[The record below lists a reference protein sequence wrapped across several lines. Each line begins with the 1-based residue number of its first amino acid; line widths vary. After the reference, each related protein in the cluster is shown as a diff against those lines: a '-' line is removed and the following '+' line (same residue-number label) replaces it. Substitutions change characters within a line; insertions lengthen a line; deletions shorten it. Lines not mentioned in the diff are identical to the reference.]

1 MKKLLHRLPHKALLG
16 ITALLLGSVLI
27 ATAPGDHFFEISK
40 NLDIFGK
47 VLREVDNNFVDDIEP
62 NAFMRVGIDAML
74 ASLDPY
80 TNYISASEIEEYQ
93 YQSTGQYGG
102 IGAMVSKRKERFIV
116 RECYPG
122 KPAYV
127 AGLRAGDEILK
138 INNESMQGKNYGSL
152 EIRNLLRGT
161 PGTQV
166 TLTVKRHKV
175 TDPLEIRI
183 SRDKIKV
190 DNVAYYG
197 MVNETTGYVVLGSFT
212 KDASQE
218 VKTAFQTLRQQ
229 HPGIKALI
237 LDLRDNPGGLLYESI
252 NLANLFIPKGSK
264 VVETRGKMEGSF
276 KRYLAEN
283 NPLDTQIKLTVLI
296 NGRSAS
302 ASEIVSG
309 VVQDLDRG
317 IIVGRRSFGKGLVQT
332 TRPLSYRSQLKITTS
347 RYYTP
352 SGRCIQAV
360 DYSHRNGKN
369 KGVVKIADSLKSM
382 FYTSTGRPVQDAG
395 GIYPDA
401 LVPAEKYHK
410 ITRDLLTQDLIF
422 DFVTEYHAEHPE
434 IADPRS
440 FDVSDA
446 LYDQFVTYVNGR
458 TDFVY
463 ESRFAQ
469 ELKKLESML
478 KEESYHQEVLP
489 LYNALKEKID
499 AQRQNDIRS
508 YRAEIKYFLR
518 NEIVGRYYNRQGAIE
533 NSLRFDPY
541 VLEAIRIMG
550 NDNLYSDI
558 LSGKVKLNEGK
569 EDVKDEPVLQEEED
583 EMVEEDE

>member
-1 MKKLLHRLPHKALLG
+1 MKKLFPNRRRWMLGGLSVLLA
-16 ITALLLGSVLI
+16 ALLL
-27 ATAPGDHFFEISK
+27 AAAPGDHFFEISK

-62 NAFMRVGIDAML
+62 NAFIRVGIDAML

-80 TNYISASEIEEYQ
+80 TNFISASEIEEYQ

-102 IGAMVSKRKERFIV
+102 IGAMVSKRKERFLV

-122 KPAYV
+122 KPAYL

-138 INNESMQGKNYGSL
+138 VNGESVLGKNYESL
-152 EIRNLLRGT
+152 DIRNLLRGT
-161 PGTQV
+161 PGTKV
-166 TLTVKRHKV
+166 TLTIKRHKQPE
-175 TDPLEIRI
+175 PLEIAI
-183 SRDKIKV
+183 TRDKIKV

-197 MVNETTGYVVLGSFT
+197 MVDKTTGYIVLGSFT
-212 KDASQE
+212 KDASTE
-218 VKTAFQTLRQQ
+218 VKNAFMALRQQ
-229 HPGIKALI
+229 NPGMKALI

-276 KRYLAEN
+276 KRYLAEG
-283 NPLDTQIKLTVLI
+283 NPLDTQIRLSVLI

-309 VVQDLDRG
+309 VLQDLDRG

-332 TRPLSYRSQLKITTS
+332 TRPLSYRAQIKITTS

-352 SGRCIQAV
+352 SGRCIQAI
-360 DYSHRNGKN
+360 DYSQRNGKTQ
-369 KGVVKIADSLKSM
+369 KVVKIADSLKSV
-382 FYTSTGRPVQDAG
+382 FKTTAGRTVEDAG
-395 GIYPDA
+395 GIFPDA

-410 ITRDLLTQDLIF
+410 ITRDLLSQDLIF
-422 DFVTEYHAEHPE
+422 DFATEYHANHPE
-434 IADPRS
+434 IAGPRE
-440 FDVSDA
+440 FEVTPE
-446 LYDQFVTYVNGR
+446 LYQAFVNYVNGR

-478 KEESYHQEVLP
+478 KEESYYADVLP

-499 AQRQNDIRS
+499 TQRQQDIQT
-508 YRAEIKYFLR
+508 YRKEITHFLR
-518 NEIVGRYYNRQGAIE
+518 DEIVRRYYNRQGAIE

-541 VLEAIRIMG
+541 VLEALRVL
-550 NDNLYSDI
+550 NDETLYTDI
-558 LSGKVKLNEGK
+558 LSGKLRL
-569 EDVKDEPVLQEEED
+569 KDRLQG
-583 EMVEEDE
+583 

>member
-1 MKKLLHRLPHKALLG
+1 MKKLFPNRRRWMLGGLSVLLA
-16 ITALLLGSVLI
+16 ALLL
-27 ATAPGDHFFEISK
+27 AAAPGDHFFEISK

-80 TNYISASEIEEYQ
+80 TNFISASEIEEYQ

-102 IGAMVSKRKERFIV
+102 IGAMVSKRKEHFLV
-116 RECYPG
+116 RDCYPG
-122 KPAYV
+122 KPAYL

-138 INNESMQGKNYGSL
+138 VNGESVLGKNYESMD
-152 EIRNLLRGT
+152 IRNLLRGT
-161 PGTQV
+161 PGTKV
-166 TLTVKRHKV
+166 TLTIKRHKQAE
-175 TDPLEIRI
+175 PLELAIT
-183 SRDKIKV
+183 RDKIKV

-197 MVNETTGYVVLGSFT
+197 MVDKTTGYIVLGSFT
-212 KDASQE
+212 KDASTE
-218 VKTAFQTLRQQ
+218 VKNAFMALRQQ
-229 HPGIKALI
+229 NPGMKALI

-276 KRYLAEN
+276 KRYLAES
-283 NPLDTQIKLTVLI
+283 NPLDTQIRLSVLI

-309 VVQDLDRG
+309 VLQDLDRG

-332 TRPLSYRSQLKITTS
+332 TRPLSYRAQIKITTS

-360 DYSHRNGKN
+360 DYSQRNGKSQ
-369 KGVVKIADSLKSM
+369 KVVKIADSLKSV
-382 FYTSTGRPVQDAG
+382 FKTTAGRTVEDAG
-395 GIYPDA
+395 GIFPDA

-410 ITRDLLTQDLIF
+410 ITRDLLSQDLIF
-422 DFVTEYHAEHPE
+422 DFATEYHAAHPE
-434 IADPRS
+434 IAGPRE
-440 FDVSDA
+440 FEVSPE
-446 LYDQFVTYVNGR
+446 LYQAFVDYVNGR

-478 KEESYHQEVLP
+478 KEESYYADVLP
-489 LYNALKEKID
+489 MYNALKEKID
-499 AQRQNDIRS
+499 TQRQQDIQT
-508 YRAEIKYFLR
+508 YRKEITHFLR
-518 NEIVGRYYNRQGAIE
+518 DEIVRRYYNRQGAIE

-541 VLEAIRIMG
+541 VLEALRVL
-550 NDNLYSDI
+550 NDETLYSDI
-558 LSGKVKLNEGK
+558 LSGKLRLNDGK
-569 EDVKDEPVLQEEED
+569 TDTKDEPMVDDEEAIMED
-583 EMVEEDE
+583 DE